1 MTIFLYYL
9 SGAATTNN
17 NNHNH
22 NHNRNRNR
30 NRNRDNNKGNNHNH
44 DDNNDNNASK
54 IPWSSTT
61 VSYLDLDG
69 LEWFGILTMAR
80 SGAFNLM

>member
-1 MTIFLYYL
+1 MTLTIFLYYL

-22 NHNRNRNR
+22 NRNRNH
-30 NRNRDNNKGNNHNH
+30 DNNKSNNHNH

-54 IPWSSTT
+54 IPWSSTII
-61 VSYLDLDG
+61 
-69 LEWFGILTMAR
+69 FG
-80 SGAFNLM
+80 SGWLGMVWDPYNGSFWSL